1 MPRRQQVLKLLS
13 DPGLKM
19 IKVVVADNL
28 QIHTNLLAEALKRDV
43 GLSVTAFLFDSSA
56 LSEAVVKDSIDV
68 AVISSTLDEQPLRG
82 LEIVREL
89 RKMRPTTRAVLLPDS
104 SKTELILEAFRAGV
118 RGIFSR
124 KDPIELLSKCVRAVH
139 GGQIWANSNHVEVA
153 VAALA
158 DLPSFKSAKIDSINR
173 LSRREGEVVRYLS
186 EGMTN
191 REIAEQMK
199 LSQHTVKNY
208 LFRVFDK
215 LGVSSRTELLF
226 MTLSSNG
233 DALPAQNGH
242 DPMEAASEEGYSK
255 QEYELIRRSA
265 EAGLPAAQLALAQLY
280 LTRRNSPQDL
290 VDAHMWFLVA
300 TESLSRSREFV
311 KREMTPQQIFEAEQC
326 ASIWLSKRKKPTAIQ
341 TATSK
346 KNAANAAADARLRQ
360 IVG

>member
-1 MPRRQQVLKLLS
+1 MV
-13 DPGLKM
+13 
-19 IKVVVADNL
+19 KVVVADNSP
-28 QIHTNLLAEALKRDV
+28 IHTNLLAEALKRDE
-43 GLSVTAFLFDSSA
+43 GLSVVSFESDSSA
-56 LSEAVVKDSIDV
+56 LSETVVKDSIDV

-104 SKTELILEAFRAGV
+104 SKTELVLEAFRAGA

-173 LSRREGEVVRYLS
+173 LSRREGEVVRYLA

-233 DALPAQNGH
+233 DALSGHNGNTQ
-242 DPMEAASEEGYSK
+242 PEVAPEAGYSK
-255 QEYELIRRSA
+255 QEYELIKRSA

-280 LTRRNSPQDL
+280 LTSRNSPQDL
-290 VDAHMWFLVA
+290 IAAHMWFLIA

-311 KREMTPQQIFEAEQC
+311 KKEMTPQQIFEAERG
-326 ASIWLSKRKKPTAIQ
+326 ASIWLSKRKASTAMQ
-341 TATSK
+341 AAPSK
-346 KNAANAAADARLRQ
+346 KNAANAASDMRLGQ
-360 IVG
+360 SVG